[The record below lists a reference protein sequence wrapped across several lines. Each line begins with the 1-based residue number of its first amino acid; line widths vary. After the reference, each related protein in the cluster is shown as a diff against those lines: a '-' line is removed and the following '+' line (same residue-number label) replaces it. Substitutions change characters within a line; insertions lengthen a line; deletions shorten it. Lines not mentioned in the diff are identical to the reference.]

1 MLFRSEE
8 NQENSGRIFTE
19 TGTGFADV
27 YINGQIQA
35 SDSDKKKQIL
45 LKEGEKIT
53 CHLRIEKNLT
63 APVKKGQKIGQVTFS
78 LGELVLDNYFVTA
91 DRNIVKITYLWCANK
106 VFHDFFH

>member
-1 MLFRSEE
+1 MVRKTRKIPGEF
-8 NQENSGRIFTE
+8 FTE

-53 CHLRIEKNLT
+53 CHLRIEKNLD
-63 APVKKGQKIGQVTFS
+63 S
-78 LGELVLDNYFVTA
+78 NL
-91 DRNIVKITYLWCANK
+91 
-106 VFHDFFH
+106 